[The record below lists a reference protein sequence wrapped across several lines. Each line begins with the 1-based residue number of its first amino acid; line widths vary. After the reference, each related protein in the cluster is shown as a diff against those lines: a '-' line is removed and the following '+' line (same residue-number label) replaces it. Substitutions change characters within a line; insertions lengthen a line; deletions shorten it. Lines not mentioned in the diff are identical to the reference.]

1 MVDFKLKTLVI
12 LAHLDD
18 EFVFSPIIKII
29 SNKNPANLKII
40 YCAERLDDSFHLRE
54 LRRIESVK
62 SMALLGVEK
71 KNIDYLNNHF
81 LVNDLKLHN
90 SASNIYSFLKNSMEE
105 FDYKQILT
113 LNFEGGHPDHDAL
126 ALIVKKFSKQYSKI
140 SIFFP
145 AYNCRKTLGIPL
157 SVFKP
162 LRRQEK
168 SFSSINLGIF
178 CWINT
183 FKIAFIYK
191 SEWKAFIKLFPF
203 IFFNLIFS
211 KKVYFTHEINLKTVN
226 WSGSLSFNIY
236 KTKLKNILNSI
247 EIL

>member
-1 MVDFKLKTLVI
+1 MVDFNLKTLVI

-18 EFVFSPIIKII
+18 EFAFSPIIKII
-29 SNKNPANLKII
+29 SNKNPENLKIV
-40 YCAERLDDSFHLRE
+40 YCAERLDDSSNSRA

-62 SMALLGVEK
+62 SMALLGVKK

-81 LVNDLKLHN
+81 LVNDLKIYE
-90 SASNIYSFLKNSMEE
+90 SASKIYSFLENLMER

-113 LNFEGGHPDHDAL
+113 LNFEGGHPDHDSL

-145 AYNCRKTLGIPL
+145 AYNSRKTLGIPL

-162 LRRQEK
+162 LRRQENF
-168 SFSSINLGIF
+168 FSSINLGKF
-178 CWINT
+178 CWIDT

-191 SEWKAFIKLFPF
+191 SEWKAFIKLLPF
-203 IFFNLIFS
+203 IFLNLIFS
-211 KKVYFTHEINLKTVN
+211 KKVYFTYEINVKTVN
-226 WSGSLSFNIY
+226 WLRSLSFIIY
-236 KTKLKNILNSI
+236 KTNLKNILNSI
-247 EIL
+247 EKL